1 MYVLRGAKAACYT
14 AERMLRRLLITTA
27 LAVATVHCSAPPDKE
42 RHQAEGALAAARAA
56 EAAIY
61 APAELKAAEAAL
73 AQYDAAVAAR
83 DYRQAL
89 SLALAARD
97 GAYEAVR
104 RASDEKAA
112 ARVQAQQLVADLEAL
127 TKAAQARLGG
137 VGGPRPTGPAAERL
151 RAALRSSAAALQEA
165 RARVDRQDYR
175 GAIGSVRP
183 VLDLLRKAMPA
194 NTPPAKP

>member
-1 MYVLRGAKAACYT
+1 MF
-14 AERMLRRLLITTA
+14 RRLLIA
-27 LAVATVHCSAPPDKE
+27 AAIAVAAVGCSAPPEKE

-56 EAAIY
+56 DAATY
-61 APAELKAAEAAL
+61 APDELKTAEAAL

-112 ARVQAQQLVADLEAL
+112 ARGQAIQLLAELDAL

-137 VGGPRPTGPAAERL
+137 TAGPRPTGAAADRL
-151 RAALRSSAAALQEA
+151 RAALRSAASALQEA
-165 RARVDRQDYR
+165 RARVGRQDYR
-175 GAIGSVRP
+175 GAMASVRP
-183 VLDLLRKAMPA
+183 VLDLLRKAMPSNA
-194 NTPPAKP
+194 AAQGRSRG